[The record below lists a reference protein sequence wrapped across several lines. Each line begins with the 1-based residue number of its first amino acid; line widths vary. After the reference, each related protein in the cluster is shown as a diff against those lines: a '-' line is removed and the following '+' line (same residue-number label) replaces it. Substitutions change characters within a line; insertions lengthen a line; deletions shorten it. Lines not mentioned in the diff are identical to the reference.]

1 MWGRRGTQMVAVCF
15 VIAGSAIVGW
25 ISRDGSDR
33 LLESSEDVEASADKP
48 VSKEERRVSFNSRAE
63 LLSRAQIWR
72 KPRLPIPQ
80 ATFTDL
86 NLDGTD
92 CRFELST
99 LGGTTPKFDC
109 VLDSGEE
116 IRIKYGNGPEVPAET
131 AATRLLAALGFGA
144 DHITLVKTLRCY
156 GCPKEPFS
164 IMKTVEITRAEP
176 LYKHVLDYSVFEEF
190 AWVALE
196 RKFNARPIETDRLEG
211 WAMFELDMIDERK
224 GGAPRAHVDALR
236 LIAVLLAHWDNKA
249 ENQRLVCLDRE
260 WAEDAP
266 CARPFLLLQDVG
278 ATFGPT
284 KMDLDAWTAAPV
296 WEDRSQ
302 CTVSMRHLPFE
313 GATFGRATI
322 TEAGR
327 SFLGGL
333 LSQLS
338 DTQLHDLFSGARFAE
353 KRGPFSATRTIPEWI
368 AAFRTKVRAITDGP
382 RCPRL
387 S

>member
-1 MWGRRGTQMVAVCF
+1 MWGRRGTQIVARCF

-33 LLESSEDVEASADKP
+33 LLESSEDGEASADKP

-72 KPRLPIPQ
+72 KLRLPIPQ